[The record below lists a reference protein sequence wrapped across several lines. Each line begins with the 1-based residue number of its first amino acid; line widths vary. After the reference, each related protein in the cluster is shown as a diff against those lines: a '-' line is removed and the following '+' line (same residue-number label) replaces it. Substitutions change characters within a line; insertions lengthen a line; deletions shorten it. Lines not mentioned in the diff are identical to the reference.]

1 MTQKSFLESEIMN
14 KAKNGVSIP
23 NVYVTSQP
31 INMKN
36 AIYREAS
43 FLLPNGFYGY
53 YFLLLITYNNCNNS
67 YTTHNYLY
75 YKKTKPPFPR
85 Y

>member
-36 AIYREAS
+36 A
-43 FLLPNGFYGY
+43 
-53 YFLLLITYNNCNNS
+53 
-67 YTTHNYLY
+67 
-75 YKKTKPPFPR
+75 TKPVLK
-85 Y
+85 